1 MMDLMSAIKS
11 HNSLNMWFL
20 RSRDKS
26 KNSLLPQCLKSPKLV
41 AWQSRGEGL
50 PTSKCQNYLSKW
62 LCKVTW
68 HKNIKSQ
75 LSKYLLPSNLS
86 AWWLTVKAPIFK
98 VKYPFN
104 DEALQFWFSYIRL
117 GGLEHTYVVTSFL
130 FTL

>member
-1 MMDLMSAIKS
+1 MPAIKS

-41 AWQSRGEGL
+41 AWKSRGEGL
-50 PTSKCQNYLSKW
+50 PTSKCQDHLSKW
-62 LCKVTW
+62 LCKVTR

-86 AWWLTVKAPIFK
+86 GW
-98 VKYPFN
+98 
-104 DEALQFWFSYIRL
+104 
-117 GGLEHTYVVTSFL
+117 
-130 FTL
+130 